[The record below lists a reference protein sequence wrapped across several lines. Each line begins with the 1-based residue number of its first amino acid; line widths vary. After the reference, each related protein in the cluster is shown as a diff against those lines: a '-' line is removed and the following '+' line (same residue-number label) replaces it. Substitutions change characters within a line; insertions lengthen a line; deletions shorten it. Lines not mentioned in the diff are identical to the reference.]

1 MAGKQGGAADGDDDG
16 GAWPTTLRSLLYI
29 SSSTSSS
36 LTDGPPVCLVCCVVF
51 PVLEKKLIKQQEPNP
66 CTDCP
71 FAELKPSITTLYN
84 NLYAFGFPLDMQLLK
99 EADLIASTI
108 DISDDLKAFE

>member
-51 PVLEKKLIKQQEPNP
+51 PGAGEKTDKTTGAKPLHRLPLCGVETVDYNIVQQFI
-66 CTDCP
+66 CIRLSLGHAVAKRGRFDC
-71 FAELKPSITTLYN
+71 
-84 NLYAFGFPLDMQLLK
+84 QHH
-99 EADLIASTI
+99 
-108 DISDDLKAFE
+108 